1 MKTYLSKTKIV
12 ALALVTLFTTTVAL
26 PAFAGNDD
34 DKKAEV
40 SYVGN
45 LNEMPVFRLSLNN
58 KAKEAFYVSV
68 TDKEGNVLYSEKVS
82 GANIVRNY
90 QFDGELY
97 GNYNLTFSI
106 TDIKGNEVGTYTV
119 SKNIKTVN
127 EIVVNEVK

>member
-68 TDKEGNVLYSEKVS
+68 TDKEGNVLYSEKLS
-82 GANIVRNY
+82 GTNIVRNY

-119 SKNIKTVN
+119 SKNIKTVD